1 MAPGTLP
8 ASDTDAVKPLS
19 SIGRIKS
26 QKALAAKKLA
36 AADANGDSGKPYVRG
51 AKGQLEDMDRLM
63 KLPWC
68 QELLAQPGMQTLLT
82 CGAMSKPPQPG
93 EVNAIDPD
101 HLFLS
106 LLRQDL
112 IRDLLFLYSPT
123 HRTFHTLMSVGL
135 DVCGHPSIVHGGFT
149 SAMIDETT
157 GGLVFELKKAGELG
171 GGPAFTARLE
181 VDYKAPIPASADVVC
196 TARLEK
202 VEGRKC
208 WTVAEVAD
216 RPGGT
221 VYAVGRALYVTPRSH
236 AAAEQQ

>member
-1 MAPGTLP
+1 
-8 ASDTDAVKPLS
+8 
-19 SIGRIKS
+19 
-26 QKALAAKKLA
+26 
-36 AADANGDSGKPYVRG
+36 
-51 AKGQLEDMDRLM
+51 
-63 KLPWC
+63 
-68 QELLAQPGMQTLLT
+68 MQTLLT

-149 SAMIDETT
+149 SGERVCPWQRRPPPTRVPPPPAITCRFLAHPHAAMIDETT

-202 VEGRKC
+202 VEGRK
-208 WTVAEVAD
+208 
-216 RPGGT
+216 
-221 VYAVGRALYVTPRSH
+221 VG
-236 AAAEQQ
+236 